1 MQQGLPRVSVAGLQ
15 WTRDMLTE
23 HLQSDYREV
32 RLLLDRY
39 NLTNRE
45 LQDVRDQLHELTGDS
60 SDESEEEEEVGDDDY
75 SDGDFYGGSAGP
87 TEEVD

>member
-1 MQQGLPRVSVAGLQ
+1 
-15 WTRDMLTE
+15 MLTE

-32 RLLLDRY
+32 CLLLDRY

-45 LQDVRDQLHELTGDS
+45 LQDVWDQLRQLTGDS
-60 SDESEEEEEVGDDDY
+60 SDKSEEEEEVGDDGYGDR
-75 SDGDFYGGSAGP
+75 DFYGRSAGP

>member
-1 MQQGLPRVSVAGLQ
+1 VVGLRL
-15 WTRDMLTE
+15 TRDMLTK

-45 LQDVRDQLHELTGDS
+45 LQDVRDQLRKLTGDN
-60 SDESEEEEEVGDDDY
+60 SDESEEEEEDVDDDY
-75 SDGDFYGGSAGP
+75 GDRDFVGGSAGP

>member
-1 MQQGLPRVSVAGLQ
+1 
-15 WTRDMLTE
+15 MLTE

-32 RLLLDRY
+32 RLMLNRY

-45 LQDVRDQLHELTGDS
+45 LQDVRNQLRELTGDS
-60 SDESEEEEEVGDDDY
+60 SNESEEEDKVGDDGD
-75 SDGDFYGGSAGP
+75 DGDGGDDGDDDLYGGSVGP